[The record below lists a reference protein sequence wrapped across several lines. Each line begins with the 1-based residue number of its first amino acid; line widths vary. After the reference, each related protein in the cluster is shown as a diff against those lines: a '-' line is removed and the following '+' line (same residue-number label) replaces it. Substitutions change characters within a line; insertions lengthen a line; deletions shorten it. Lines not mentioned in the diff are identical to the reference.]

1 MIPYAAETVSTAQA
15 RVIAVGGGVSYNSVM
30 VPPRN
35 LAIAAEFHR
44 VADELESQ
52 HANPFRVRAYRQ
64 AARLIA
70 RLPEDAGELA
80 RRGELTKLKGIGKD
94 LAQKVVLFCEGGRI
108 EAPADPSVE
117 VPTALASWLQL
128 PGFSPSLIRHLH
140 DHLCIRSLD
149 DLEAL
154 VRSRLLR
161 TLPDFTGNDEHVLEG
176 IRRLRAGAPSP

>member
-1 MIPYAAETVSTAQA
+1 
-15 RVIAVGGGVSYNSVM
+15 M

-108 EAPADPSVE
+108 EAPARSE
-117 VPTALASWLQL
+117 EHTSELQSQSNL
-128 PGFSPSLIRHLH
+128 G
-140 DHLCIRSLD
+140 C
-149 DLEAL
+149 
-154 VRSRLLR
+154 
-161 TLPDFTGNDEHVLEG
+161 
-176 IRRLRAGAPSP
+176 

>member
-1 MIPYAAETVSTAQA
+1 
-15 RVIAVGGGVSYNSVM
+15 M
-30 VPPRN
+30 VAPRN

-44 VADELESQ
+44 VADELESR

-70 RLPEDAGELA
+70 RLSEDAGELA

-94 LAQKVVLFCEGGRI
+94 LAQKVVLYCDGGRI
-108 EAPADPSVE
+108 EATADPPVE
-117 VPTALASWLQL
+117 VPAELASWLQL
-128 PGFSPSLIRHLH
+128 PGFSPSLVRHLH
-140 DHLCIRSLD
+140 DHLHIRTLD

-161 TLPDFTGNDEHVLEG
+161 TLPDFTASDEQVLEG
-176 IRRLRAGAPSP
+176 IMQLRNGAPAP

>member
-1 MIPYAAETVSTAQA
+1 
-15 RVIAVGGGVSYNSVM
+15 M
-30 VPPRN
+30 VAPRN

-44 VADELESQ
+44 VADELESR

-70 RLPEDAGELA
+70 RLSEDAGELA

-94 LAQKVVLFCEGGRI
+94 LAQKVVLYCDGGRI

-117 VPTALASWLQL
+117 IPAELASWLQL

-154 VRSRLLR
+154 VRSRLLH
-161 TLPDFTGNDEHVLEG
+161 TLPDFTANDEQVLDG
-176 IRRLRAGAPSP
+176 IMRLRNGAPAP